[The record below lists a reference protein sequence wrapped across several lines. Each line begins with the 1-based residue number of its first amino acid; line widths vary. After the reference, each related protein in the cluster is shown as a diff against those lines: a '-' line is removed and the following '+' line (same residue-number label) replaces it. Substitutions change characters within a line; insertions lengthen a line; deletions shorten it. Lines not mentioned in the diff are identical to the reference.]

1 MTMSEESTPSGIP
14 IGRSCPICGAAFTC
28 MNSPSCWCASRTLT
42 DRLRRHLAE
51 RYTGCLCPECLDR
64 LIRED
69 ATETEKNGG

>member
-1 MTMSEESTPSGIP
+1 
-14 IGRSCPICGAAFTC
+14 